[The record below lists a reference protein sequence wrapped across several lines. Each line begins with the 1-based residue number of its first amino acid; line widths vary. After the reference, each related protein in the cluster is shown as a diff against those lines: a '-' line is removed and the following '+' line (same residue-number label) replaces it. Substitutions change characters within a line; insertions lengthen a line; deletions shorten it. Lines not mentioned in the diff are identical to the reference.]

1 MQKRWKTNLS
11 STSENAF
18 TIHGFWV
25 HLSKKDLKPHFNYS
39 PVSTYIINVSEKTGN
54 NSLNSDGLHRSSH
67 MLAHGKFIAFKNLF
81 FSFRWII
88 SWNSVPGLLRAV
100 FHFATEIE
108 EGQSKDLKYLAN
120 FWSARTPFLAA
131 FTGLARWAQVG
142 YFPFAESGKL
152 PRWAIEATRLGCEPW
167 LRGRKFPD
175 DSPRQLTA
183 PHLGPPSPPFNEI
196 CHKMIASVHQ
206 QTTLGHLV
214 LPMIHQQPTY
224 FWKQFSSDLG
234 PGPF

>member
-1 MQKRWKTNLS
+1 
-11 STSENAF
+11 
-18 TIHGFWV
+18 
-25 HLSKKDLKPHFNYS
+25 
-39 PVSTYIINVSEKTGN
+39 
-54 NSLNSDGLHRSSH
+54 

-108 EGQSKDLKYLAN
+108 EGQSKKLSFLAN

-131 FTGLARWAQVG
+131 FAGLARWAQVG

-175 DSPRQLTA
+175 DSPRQLT
-183 PHLGPPSPPFNEI
+183 GNPPRAAQPTIQRDLPQNDRLCSPTNHIGTPRSANDSPTTHIFLKTIQLRPWSRVFLVTLIQGQEEVQ
-196 CHKMIASVHQ
+196 MLYVYYFASVPY
-206 QTTLGHLV
+206 
-214 LPMIHQQPTY
+214 LPC
-224 FWKQFSSDLG
+224 
-234 PGPF
+234 